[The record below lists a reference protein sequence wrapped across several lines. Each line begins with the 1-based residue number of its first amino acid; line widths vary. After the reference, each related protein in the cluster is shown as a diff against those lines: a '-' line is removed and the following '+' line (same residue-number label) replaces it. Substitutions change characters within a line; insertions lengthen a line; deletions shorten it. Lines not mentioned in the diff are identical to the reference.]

1 MDILKTIGRRKTA
14 VARVTLQEGDGNI
27 KINGRK
33 FSEYFVTPVLQM
45 ILKQPLKLCEAENK
59 FDVIVNV
66 DGGGTLGQAEACRLG
81 ISRALVQANSE
92 NRPALKKAGLLTR
105 DPRMVERKKFG
116 RKKAR
121 RSFQFVKR

>member
-14 VARVTLQEGDGNI
+14 VARVTLAEGGG
-27 KINGRK
+27 KIEINRRK

-45 ILKQPLKLCEAENK
+45 IFKQPLKLC
-59 FDVIVNV
+59 DVESKYDITVNV

-81 ISRALVQANSE
+81 IARALVQANPE

-116 RKKAR
+116 RRKAR